1 METFPLQI
9 FQFPETPG
17 NNWEFFWLK
26 FPYGVPGILTFIV
39 GIFLSYFSF
48 QRIKKSPP
56 EERSFAINLTL
67 TFFSFGFYGLLLTT
81 RAWIQNIDDLV
92 LSNDILYF
100 FVTPLAPAAHYLA
113 YYITGKKNKV
123 LLYWSYLCWVLT
135 GLVYIGIL
143 TGNGFLTDAFELPFG
158 KYPKGSAFIRPWGLV
173 SPLGYLFLI
182 LPTFIYYRNH
192 LRANYHPALYHGI
205 NLLFLFASSNAPA
218 VLGYKVY
225 PGGFFLFI
233 PLGIVAFG
241 VFRSD
246 FLDVN
251 ELLFQKNGMFYFIFG
266 LLSFVLLSISFGVS
280 FGFSPSAYFDSKW
293 FPYGIPPLVSVFVSV
308 FLSIVVAGA
317 DPSSRLNQLC
327 AFALI
332 LSGFYGMQS
341 VLLKLNIDY
350 LIQLRISQLNFLIF
364 SFVPSVMVRLVFEAI
379 AKPKPKWLILV
390 DLGCVICAA
399 FSLTPFLFFGYYDF
413 PWSRIHHGGP
423 IEIFIGI
430 VGGTS
435 LTMMLYTFYMNRE
448 TINTASSRILG
459 SFFLMSSFLLVSMFP
474 SHGFPIYPMSD
485 FQFLPA
491 VILGYSVL
499 KHGALSLEGRTI
511 QLSQKLA
518 NLGLLTMGIAGLL
531 YFPLIKDDFGLGVSA
546 YHLTIVV
553 IPLVLFNYLVIY
565 IMSRPLAEELDI
577 SYFLLDLE
585 KQKADE
591 EREKALIMQDKA
603 EEAREESEKLLLN
616 ILPFSVAQELKSKGS
631 VTPVRFEK
639 VTVLFTDF
647 KGFTKVA
654 EGMDEQELLRELDA
668 CFTQYDEICSR
679 NNIEK
684 LKTIGDSYMCAG
696 GLPIINQTNAIDAC
710 LSALEIQAFMRQL
723 KEIKTAIGDKFWE
736 LRLGIHTGPVVA
748 GVVGRFKFAYDIWG
762 DAVNVASRM
771 ESSGEPGRINISHST
786 YNEVKFFFET
796 EYRGKLYGKN
806 KGEMDMFFL
815 NRLKPKYSQ
824 DPEGIAPNKEFRE
837 IYAKIQAGGKVR
849 YKNEPKNTPS

>member
-1 METFPLQI
+1 MLEAYPLQI
-9 FQFPETPG
+9 FIFPEGTTKA
-17 NNWEFFWLK
+17 WEYFWLK

-39 GIFLSYFSF
+39 GSFLAFFSYQKLSSVPSEEKTF
-48 QRIKKSPP
+48 RINITIS
-56 EERSFAINLTL
+56 
-67 TFFSFGFYGLLLTT
+67 FFSFGIYGLLLTV
-81 RAWIQNIDDLV
+81 RAWVVDLDTQV
-92 LSNDILYF
+92 LLNDILYF
-100 FVTPLAPAAHYLA
+100 FVTPLAPSGLYLA
-113 YYITGKKNKV
+113 YYITGQRNKI
-123 LLYWSYLCWVLT
+123 LLYWSYLSWFTTFV
-135 GLVYIGIL
+135 VYIGIL
-143 TGNGFLTDAFELPFG
+143 SGNGFEKEAFILPFG
-158 KYPKGSAFIRPWGLV
+158 MYPKGSPFIKPWGYV
-173 SPLGYLFLI
+173 SSLGYLFLI
-182 LPTFIYYRNH
+182 LPSFVIYRHY

-205 NLLFLFASSNAPA
+205 NLLFFFITLNAPA
-218 VLGYKVY
+218 ILGYKVY

-233 PLGIVAFG
+233 PLCIVAYG

-266 LLSFVLLSISFGVS
+266 ILSFVLLSISFGVS
-280 FGFSPSAYFDSKW
+280 FGLSPSAYENSKW
-293 FPYGIPPLVSVFVSV
+293 FPYGIPPLISVFTSI
-308 FLSIVVAGA
+308 FLSIIVAGA
-317 DPSSRLNQLC
+317 NPGSRLNQLC

-341 VLLKLNIDY
+341 VLLKLNINY

-364 SFVPSVMVRLVFEAI
+364 SFVPSVMVRLVFAAI
-379 AKPKPKWLILV
+379 AKPQPVWLILV
-390 DLGCVICAA
+390 DLGSTICAA
-399 FSLTPFLFFGYYDF
+399 FSLTPYLFYGYYDF
-413 PWSRIHHGGP
+413 PWTRMHHGGP
-423 IEIFIGI
+423 IEIFIGF
-430 VGGTS
+430 VGGAS
-435 LTMMLYTFYMNRE
+435 LLFMVFMFFNNRE
-448 TINTASSRILG
+448 NITVASRSILG
-459 SFFLMSSFLLVSMFP
+459 SFFLMSTLLVISILP
-474 SHGFPIYPMSD
+474 SHGIPIYPMSD
-485 FQFLPA
+485 FQFVSA
-491 VILGYSVL
+491 IILGYSVL

-591 EREKALIMQDKA
+591 EREKALVMQDKA

-616 ILPFSVAQELKSKGS
+616 ILPFTVAKELKEKGS
-631 VTPVRFEK
+631 VTPVRFDK

-654 EGMDEQELLRELDA
+654 EGMEERELLRELDA
-668 CFTQYDEICSR
+668 CFTQFDEICSR

-696 GLPIINQTNAIDAC
+696 GLPVQNSTSALDAC
-710 LSALEIQAFMRQL
+710 LSALEIQAFMNQL
-723 KEIKTAIGDKFWE
+723 KEIKMAIGDKFWE

-771 ESSGEPGRINISHST
+771 ESSGEPGKINISHAT

-806 KGEMDMFFL
+806 KGEMDMYFL

-824 DPEGIAPNKEFRE
+824 DPDGLAPNKDFRD
-837 IYAKIQAGGKVR
+837 IYAKIQAGAKVR
-849 YKNEPKNTPS
+849 YKTETKN